1 MCWSPSHELQGTPSV
16 RVADMRGAEEV
27 ANLFISVGRLKH
39 GVARAAVGMI
49 TAAGRSDVATAA
61 PASLH
66 CKLPHELIVRDSI
79 GAPLDKAVAAARRR
93 R

>member
-1 MCWSPSHELQGTPSV
+1 MCWTPSHELQGTPSV

-49 TAAGRSDVATAA
+49 TAAGRSDVAA
-61 PASLH
+61 PASMH
-66 CKLPHELIVRDSI
+66 RVLPHELIVRDSI

-93 R
+93 P

>member
-1 MCWSPSHELQGTPSV
+1 
-16 RVADMRGAEEV
+16 MRG
-27 ANLFISVGRLKH
+27 LKH
-39 GVARAAVGMI
+39 GMARAAVGMI
-49 TAAGRSDVATAA
+49 TAAGRSDVAAAA